1 MKKINKKV
9 LIGLIINLL
18 VMIVGIYRLS
28 GEYGWDSLTKGFA
41 AVMLLAFLT
50 SLAGVALLT
59 RGNPAGGIVG
69 AVGSAFFVPIG
80 LICMIGCLQ
89 SRDNI
94 RFAGHAPGRIHQT
107 GETKPAESAPTTE
120 PMRDGMETRPAAPAI
135 PPARMKN
142 TQATSA
148 VPVERPLIAY
158 KFTDDACRFSCA
170 GNGSG
175 AGFYTLSIGAGS
187 GPAFLLVGVSIAIII
202 RDSRRQDMH
211 VYALYRDHLECV
223 PARGPAL
230 SASPMRTSL
239 RLKCSA
245 TGSAFTSKNQTGR
258 EKITIPLGSIPSG
271 RARGSP

>member
-1 MKKINKKV
+1 
-9 LIGLIINLL
+9 
-18 VMIVGIYRLS
+18 MIVGIYRLS
-28 GEYGWDSLTKGFA
+28 REYGWDSLTKGFA

-158 KFTDDACRFSCA
+158 KFTDERLIGFLVLVMGA
-170 GNGSG
+170 G

-223 PARGPAL
+223 PGTW
-230 SASPMRTSL
+230 SSPVSIPYADILEAKMQRNRV
-239 RLKCSA
+239 RLHLKKSD
-245 TGSAFTSKNQTGR
+245 GR

-271 RARGSP
+271 EREEAHDAFAAKMRELDVLREV